1 MNSTKRMLPYV
12 RKYVIVAVYD
22 ILDRDGVN
30 YKKTDSSTIVAEMSV
45 YGNKSV
51 FSISVDEQMSGTD
64 LTVSMMQPCKGLSVQ
79 GVQRAITAVA
89 DSIAQY
95 LENELVINSN
105 VSFRNRKGAQAS
117 LDL

>member
-12 RKYVIVAVYD
+12 RQYVIVAVHD
-22 ILDRDGVN
+22 IMDRDGIN
-30 YKKTDSSTIVAEMSV
+30 YKKTDSSTIVAKMSV

-51 FSISVDEQMSGTD
+51 FSISVDEQMSGTE
-64 LTVSMMQPCKGLSVQ
+64 LTVSMVHPCIGLSVQ

-105 VSFRNRKGAQAS
+105 VSSRKCS
-117 LDL
+117 MKTIKEE

>member
-12 RKYVIVAVYD
+12 RQYVIVAVYD
-22 ILDRDGVN
+22 IMDQDGIK

-51 FSISVDEQMSGTD
+51 FSI
-64 LTVSMMQPCKGLSVQ
+64 
-79 GVQRAITAVA
+79 A

-95 LENELVINSN
+95 LENEWVINSN
-105 VSFRNRKGAQAS
+105 VSFGNV
-117 LDL
+117 L

>member
-1 MNSTKRMLPYV
+1 MNSTQRMLPYV
-12 RKYVIVAVYD
+12 RQYVIAAVYD
-22 ILDRDGVN
+22 IMDRDGIN

-51 FSISVDEQMSGTD
+51 FSISVDEQMPGTE
-64 LTVSMMQPCKGLSVQ
+64 LTVSMVHPRTGLSVQ

-95 LENELVINSN
+95 LENELVINRN
-105 VSFRNRKGAQAS
+105 VPFRNV
-117 LDL
+117 L